1 MKPKKI
7 KINTTITK
15 PLLAETVE
23 SLSTLSYPVLVSPKL
38 DGIRCLVIGGKA
50 LTRKFE
56 PVPNHYVRNWIEEN
70 LPDGFDGELCVDGK
84 TFNETQSLIM
94 TEEGEPDFNLSLFD
108 CVTNNN
114 LAERFEE
121 RYKKLVNYTKS
132 IGKEINSRVRLVK
145 HYIANNEQEVLKFEQ
160 QFLDEGYEGL
170 MIRSLDG
177 WYKCGRSSIKEGILL
192 KLKRFTD
199 SEAIVLSIYPR
210 MKNNN
215 VAQKDNL
222 GNTKRSKHKANLVT
236 EESLGGF
243 SVRDLK
249 TGCEFDIG
257 TGEGLTHELRKEFWD
272 NRENLIGKI
281 VKYKHQLAG
290 SKKNEDGSDG
300 NPRFPVWLGF
310 RDPRDMS

>member
-7 KINTTITK
+7 KINNTITK

-23 SLSTLSYPVLVSPKL
+23 SLSALSYPVLVSPKL

-94 TEEGEPDFNLSLFD
+94 REEGEPDFNLSLFD
-108 CVTNNN
+108 YVSNNN

-145 HYIANNEQEVLKFEQ
+145 HYIANNEQEVL
-160 QFLDEGYEGL
+160 
-170 MIRSLDG
+170 
-177 WYKCGRSSIKEGILL
+177 
-192 KLKRFTD
+192 
-199 SEAIVLSIYPR
+199 
-210 MKNNN
+210 
-215 VAQKDNL
+215 
-222 GNTKRSKHKANLVT
+222 
-236 EESLGGF
+236 
-243 SVRDLK
+243 
-249 TGCEFDIG
+249 
-257 TGEGLTHELRKEFWD
+257 
-272 NRENLIGKI
+272 
-281 VKYKHQLAG
+281 
-290 SKKNEDGSDG
+290 
-300 NPRFPVWLGF
+300 
-310 RDPRDMS
+310 